1 MIETEALDWLI
12 RHGYL
17 IMFLVM
23 LVEGPAVNATAALG
37 ASQGHFN
44 VFIVFGLSFF
54 ANFLPDV
61 LYYLLGNW
69 TGQWM
74 LDRFGPR
81 IGIAPARR
89 ERAAGLITNNMGKWL
104 LFIKTIPLISPPGL
118 AVMGAL
124 GVSMRRFIWWDM
136 AIVALVSA
144 MFTTLGYFSGEGYGV
159 LRTAFGYGP
168 LWLGVIIT
176 LFVLASLT
184 YSRVARRYT
193 RRMQQS
199 ISDDSDTQHNDEYER
214 AIGKAQS
221 GDRGDSR

>member
-44 VFIVFGLSFF
+44 VFIVFALSFF
-54 ANFLPDV
+54 ANFFPDV
-61 LYYLLGNW
+61 LYYLLGRW

-81 IGIAPARR
+81 IGILPARR
-89 ERAAGLITNNMGKWL
+89 ERASGLITNNMGKWL
-104 LFIKTIPLISPPGL
+104 LFIKTIPLIGPPGL

-124 GVSMRRFIWWDM
+124 RVSIRRFIWWDM
-136 AIVALVSA
+136 TIVAFVSA
-144 MFTTLGYFSGEGYGV
+144 MFTALGYFSGEGYGV

-168 LWLGVIIT
+168 LWLGLFVV
-176 LFVLASLT
+176 LFVLASFV
-184 YSRVARRYT
+184 YSRIARRLT
-193 RRMQQS
+193 RRMQRS
-199 ISDDSDTQHNDEYER
+199 INEPNAQHNDHDDATQREGS
-214 AIGKAQS
+214 AGI
-221 GDRGDSR
+221 

>member
-1 MIETEALDWLI
+1 MIEAEVLDWLI

-61 LYYLLGNW
+61 LYYLLGSW
-69 TGQWM
+69 TGKWM
-74 LDRFGPR
+74 LEKFGPR
-81 IGIAPARR
+81 IGIPPARR
-89 ERAAGLITNNMGKWL
+89 DRAAGLITDNMGKWL

-124 GVSMRRFIWWDM
+124 GVSVRRFIWWDA
-136 AIVALVSA
+136 AIVALTSA
-144 MFTTLGYFSGEGYGV
+144 MFTALGYFSGEGYGL

-168 LWLGVIIT
+168 LWLALMFV
-176 LFVLASLT
+176 LFVLASFT

-193 RRMQQS
+193 RRMQHS
-199 ISDDSDTQHNDEYER
+199 IGNDDTGSDSRTQHNAQDEEIQR
-214 AIGKAQS
+214 ESSAGI
-221 GDRGDSR
+221 